1 MEQPLVEPV
10 GALVRK
16 HPTIR
21 AQAYNAPVTIPA
33 NASRRSVALDLLETR
48 VDVAVGGGGAAR
60 LADAIATAW
69 DRCLSGPG
77 APAAGTVVQV
87 FVDDD
92 QAAVGRA
99 RDRGMLADSD
109 ELRMMHW
116 LSSKLTVA
124 AISAHFGELWMLHAC
139 AVAEPTTGA
148 TAVLVAASG
157 TGKTTAAVALGR
169 HFGYVTDETAA
180 IRLDGTLLP
189 YPKPLSVLVD
199 GQGPKQQQSPS
210 DLGLLAAPA
219 TPWLAAIALLDRNGS
234 GAPRVDAVRT
244 VEALPAL
251 AEQTSALQ
259 RHGRPLHMVAE
270 HLHRTGGL
278 RRISYREAEDLVP
291 VVAQMVAGAS

>member
-1 MEQPLVEPV
+1 MALELL
-10 GALVRK
+10 GA
-16 HPTIR
+16 
-21 AQAYNAPVTIPA
+21 
-33 NASRRSVALDLLETR
+33 R
-48 VDVAVGGGGAAR
+48 VDVAVGGGGAAG

-69 DRCLSGPG
+69 DRCLAGPG
-77 APAAGTVVQV
+77 APAAGTVVEV
-87 FVDDD
+87 FVDGDE
-92 QAAVGRA
+92 AAVGRA

>member
-1 MEQPLVEPV
+1 MALELL
-10 GALVRK
+10 GA
-16 HPTIR
+16 
-21 AQAYNAPVTIPA
+21 
-33 NASRRSVALDLLETR
+33 R
-48 VDVAVGGGGAAR
+48 VDVAVGGGGATG

-69 DRCLSGPG
+69 DRCLAGPG
-77 APAAGTVVQV
+77 APAAGTVVEV
-87 FVDDD
+87 FVDGDE
-92 QAAVGRA
+92 AAVGRA

-219 TPWLAAIALLDRNGS
+219 APWLAAVALLDRDGS
-234 GAPRVDAVRT
+234 PSPKVDAVRT

-259 RHGRPLHMVAE
+259 RHERPLHMVAE

-291 VVAQMVAGAS
+291 VVAKLVAGTS

>member
-1 MEQPLVEPV
+1 
-10 GALVRK
+10 
-16 HPTIR
+16 
-21 AQAYNAPVTIPA
+21 
-33 NASRRSVALDLLETR
+33 LDLLETR

-60 LADAIATAW
+60 LADAIANAW
-69 DRCLSGPG
+69 DRCLAGPD
-77 APAAGTVVQV
+77 APAAGTVVEV

-92 QAAVGRA
+92 EAAVGRA
-99 RDRGMLADSD
+99 RDQGMMADSD
-109 ELRMMHW
+109 ELRVMHW
-116 LSSKLTVA
+116 LSSHLTVA

-139 AVAEPTTGA
+139 AVADRTTGA

-169 HFGYVTDETAA
+169 HFSYLTDETAA
-180 IRLDGTLLP
+180 IRSDGTLLP

-199 GQGPKQQQSPS
+199 GEGPKQQHSPS

-219 TPWLAAIALLDRNGS
+219 RPWLAAIALLDRNGS

-259 RHGRPLHMVAE
+259 RHERPLHLVAE

-291 VVAQMVAGAS
+291 VVAELVGGA